1 MNCPQRW
8 KIKNFL
14 SVGWESEKIFFFQI
28 QCQVYRND
36 PRQILYNFD
45 FFVQELQFFSIFD
58 ELSTVMKS
66 KKNSKCQV
74 RKWKNFFF
82 QIQCQVYRNDPSQ
95 ILYNF
100 DFFLRELQIF
110 SFFDELSTEM
120 KN

>member
-1 MNCPQRW
+1 MSGE
-8 KIKNFL
+8 KVKKN
-14 SVGWESEKIFFFQI
+14 FFQI

-58 ELSTVMKS
+58 ELSTVMKN